1 MTEKE
6 RNRKRRRRRAGI
18 IIKRGTERERESN
31 NFGL

>member
-18 IIKRGTERERESN
+18 IIKRGTEREREQ
-31 NFGL
+31 